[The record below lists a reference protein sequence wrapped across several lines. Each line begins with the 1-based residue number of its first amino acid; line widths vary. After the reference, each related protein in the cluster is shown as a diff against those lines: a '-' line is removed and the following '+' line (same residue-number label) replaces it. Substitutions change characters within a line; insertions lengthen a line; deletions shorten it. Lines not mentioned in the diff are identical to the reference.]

1 MRVYRNSIH
10 FAAFLDRSTLSVV
23 GKDGLAGKCR
33 VKQRRVSL
41 PAVANATIHPFGTR
55 PAIVGADR
63 QQQPDVAL
71 PEHSQIGSVPRSAP
85 LIMAV
90 TQPTPAWI
98 EMAAVGQFRAHAP
111 HSMQSS
117 RLAISAF
124 LPTISNT
131 AWGQTLTHIPQP
143 IHRCWFNCSVTTFLM
158 YFSFG
163 MTTFSNGV
171 HLGHSARL
179 HESSR
184 DPEGQSE
191 GRRKHLCRYGD
202 PHFPANA
209 RERCVRGRSYETHGN
224 EAGDRWNQQCPAQHG
239 RPTS

>member
-1 MRVYRNSIH
+1 MSREATASKSSGGCQRDDSSVRHAARNCWSGSSTTARCC
-10 FAAFLDRSTLSVV
+10 AARAL
-23 GKDGLAGKCR
+23 
-33 VKQRRVSL
+33 
-41 PAVANATIHPFGTR
+41 
-55 PAIVGADR
+55 ADR
-63 QQQPDVAL
+63 F
-71 PEHSQIGSVPRSAP
+71 RSAKRP